1 MTATWVQTSRRLLPR
16 LAKLSREIRPT
27 FHLDSVMG
35 LDAETLRG
43 LGVEAVLWD
52 VDGTLMA
59 HHAGRV
65 DPSVA
70 AAFGELL
77 AAPGLR
83 HAIVSNCQED
93 RFAELGRIFP
103 GLPVLSGHETEN
115 GVAFRVRRGDTEGW
129 WGPGG
134 GGAMLD
140 AVRAATPGPGAVAAA
155 AAGNGAASIKAPLI
169 EGGEIG
175 LGPIRKPSRRLV
187 RAALEWLKVEDRPEA
202 ALMVG
207 DQYFTDIASANL
219 AGIRSLKVA
228 TLHRASFPR
237 PVRVSQ
243 RLEGLLY
250 RLRYGRP
257 RRGLG

>member
-1 MTATWVQTSRRLLPR
+1 MTATWVQTSRQLLPR
-16 LAKLSREIRPT
+16 LATLSRQIRPT
-27 FHLDSVMG
+27 FHLDSVSE

-43 LGVEAVLWD
+43 LGVEVVLWD

-59 HHAGRV
+59 HHADGV
-65 DPSVA
+65 DPSLA
-70 AAFGELL
+70 AAFGALL
-77 AAPGLR
+77 DAPGLR
-83 HAIVSNCQED
+83 HAIISNCQTD

-103 GLPVLSGHETEN
+103 GLRVLVGYETEA
-115 GVAFRVRRGDTEGW
+115 GAAFRVRRGNVEMW
-129 WGPGG
+129 SGPGG
-134 GGAMLD
+134 SKAMLD
-140 AVRAATPGPGAVAAA
+140 AVRAEKTPAEAAA
-155 AAGNGAASIKAPLI
+155 ANGAPMPPPRTD
-169 EGGEIG
+169 GWEIG

-187 RAALEWLKVEDRPEA
+187 RAALEWLKVENRPEA

-228 TLHRASFPR
+228 TLHRASFPT

>member
-27 FHLDSVMG
+27 FHLDSMSD
-35 LDAETLRG
+35 LNAETLRG

-65 DPSVA
+65 DPSLA

-83 HAIVSNCQED
+83 HAILSNCQAD
-93 RFAELGRIFP
+93 RFAELGGIFP
-103 GLPVLSGHETEN
+103 GLPIVAGYEMEG
-115 GVAFRVRRGDTEGW
+115 GVAFRVRRGNTEGW

-134 GGAMLD
+134 GAAMLD
-140 AVRAATPGPGAVAAA
+140 AVRTEPPGPGAVAAA
-155 AAGNGAASIKAPLI
+155 AAGNGAASIKAPRI

-187 RAALEWLKVEDRPEA
+187 RAALEWLEVEDRPEA